1 MGQLKVVLPYD
12 NWLTVVNVTG
22 EVWNFA
28 ALNKLELNRIWI
40 GDPTLTPTFVNEF
53 NPWFVQQQFGGHYLK
68 QVLWIENDHEGKPK
82 TGIPRRMIRKR
93 TSLTHTIK
101 TDVLKQKLKV
111 PVLKENSQADKKTR
125 DEKKRETCFILSQIC
140 NIIWFHEEL
149 RVHGGA
155 GLKSRATLFSYWN
168 IQMEVKFLDWKFLD
182 CVDVGSRAT
191 LFSYWNIQM
200 EVKFLDCVD
209 VGICIHIL
217 KWMGSGN

>member
-1 MGQLKVVLPYD
+1 M
-12 NWLTVVNVTG
+12 NVTG
-22 EVWNFA
+22 EVWNSA

-53 NPWFVQQQFGGHYLK
+53 SPWFVQEQFGGHYLK

-140 NIIWFHEEL
+140 NIIWFHKEL
-149 RVHGGA
+149 LVHGAA
-155 GLKSRATLFSYWN
+155 GFKSRATLFSYWN
-168 IQMEVKFLDWKFLD
+168 IQMEVKFLD